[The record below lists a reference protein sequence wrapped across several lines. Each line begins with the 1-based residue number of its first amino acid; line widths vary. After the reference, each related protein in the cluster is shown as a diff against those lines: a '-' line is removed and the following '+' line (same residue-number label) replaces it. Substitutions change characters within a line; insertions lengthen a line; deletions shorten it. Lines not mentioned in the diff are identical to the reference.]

1 MAAPRFSTGGDIRS
15 PTGAQMKTLVAW
27 HSKRLTSN
35 TGRPLMAT
43 IGRREMLLL
52 LIGLKNSS
60 TEQALG
66 GITRIQKLLYL
77 LDTEE
82 NIHPT
87 GEGFNFEAYK
97 AGPYSSRIYDDLEF
111 LENLSLIKR
120 SKSDDDLETG
130 ALSTSVATSDPE
142 QAEVDLSF
150 EDLLGPEDVM
160 APELDEIAPTADSY
174 EETRYMLTDEGK
186 RKMED
191 LLSRKEYQPF
201 VEGIRKVKSRFA
213 KYSLNDLLYYVYTRH
228 PEMTTESEIKEKVL
242 RRRPA

>member
-1 MAAPRFSTGGDIRS
+1 
-15 PTGAQMKTLVAW
+15 
-27 HSKRLTSN
+27 
-35 TGRPLMAT
+35 MAT
-43 IGRREMLLL
+43 IGKREMLLL
-52 LIGLKNSS
+52 LIGLDESS
-60 TEQALG
+60 TEHGLG

-82 NIHPT
+82 EIHPT

-111 LENLSLIKR
+111 LENLNFIKR
-120 SKSDDDLETG
+120 TKPSGQGDDLGTG
-130 ALSTSVATSDPE
+130 VLSTSTVTSDPE
-142 QAEVDLSF
+142 QAEVDLTF
-150 EDLLGPEDVM
+150 EELMGPEDVM

-174 EETRYMLTDEGK
+174 EETRYALTDLGK
-186 RKMED
+186 KRVED
-191 LLSRKEYQPF
+191 LISRSEYKPF
-201 VEGIRKVKSRFA
+201 VDGIRRVKSRFA

>member
-1 MAAPRFSTGGDIRS
+1 
-15 PTGAQMKTLVAW
+15 
-27 HSKRLTSN
+27 
-35 TGRPLMAT
+35 MAT

-52 LIGLKNSS
+52 LIGLNDS
-60 TEQALG
+60 EHGLG

-82 NIHPT
+82 HIHPT
-87 GEGFNFEAYK
+87 GEGFDFEAYK

-120 SKSDDDLETG
+120 SKPTDDLETG
-130 ALSTSVATSDPE
+130 ALSTSAVTSDPE
-142 QAEVDLSF
+142 QAETDLTF
-150 EDLLGPEDVM
+150 EDLMGPEDVM
-160 APELDEIAPTADSY
+160 APEPDEIAPTADSY
-174 EETRYMLTDEGK
+174 EETRYTLTDDGK
-186 RKMED
+186 RKMEA
-191 LLSRKEYQPF
+191 LLNNREYQPF

>member
-1 MAAPRFSTGGDIRS
+1 
-15 PTGAQMKTLVAW
+15 
-27 HSKRLTSN
+27 
-35 TGRPLMAT
+35 MAT

-52 LIGLKNSS
+52 LIGLNDA
-60 TEQALG
+60 EHGLG

-77 LDTEE
+77 LDSEE
-82 NIHPT
+82 HIHPS
-87 GEGFNFEAYK
+87 GDGFDFEAYK
-97 AGPYSSRIYDDLEF
+97 AGPYSSRVYDDLEF

-130 ALSTSVATSDPE
+130 ALSASAVTSDPE
-142 QAEVDLSF
+142 QAEVDLTF
-150 EDLLGPEDVM
+150 EDLMGPEDVM
-160 APELDEIAPTADSY
+160 APEPDEIAPTADSY
-174 EETRYMLTDEGK
+174 EEARYTLTDEGK
-186 RKMED
+186 KKMEE
-191 LLSRKEYQPF
+191 LLNNREYQPF

>member
-1 MAAPRFSTGGDIRS
+1 
-15 PTGAQMKTLVAW
+15 
-27 HSKRLTSN
+27 
-35 TGRPLMAT
+35 MAT

-52 LIGLKNSS
+52 LIGLNDS
-60 TEQALG
+60 EHGLG

-82 NIHPT
+82 HIHPT

-111 LENLSLIKR
+111 LENLSLIQR
-120 SKSDDDLETG
+120 SKPSDDLETG
-130 ALSTSVATSDPE
+130 VLSASAVTSDPE
-142 QAEVDLSF
+142 QAEVDLTF
-150 EDLLGPEDVM
+150 EDLMGPEDIM
-160 APELDEIAPTADSY
+160 APEPDEIAPTADSY
-174 EETRYMLTDEGK
+174 EETRYTLTDEGK
-186 RKMED
+186 RKMEE
-191 LLSRKEYQPF
+191 LLANREYQPF

>member
-1 MAAPRFSTGGDIRS
+1 MKTVAAWHDKTLTSDIRGS
-15 PTGAQMKTLVAW
+15 F
-27 HSKRLTSN
+27 
-35 TGRPLMAT
+35 MAT

-52 LIGLKNSS
+52 LIGLNASS
-60 TEQALG
+60 TEGLG

-77 LDTEE
+77 LDAEE
-82 NIHPT
+82 NIHPS

-111 LENLSLIKR
+111 LENLNLVKRAKR
-120 SKSDDDLETG
+120 SEDDLETG
-130 ALSTSVATSDPE
+130 LLSTSAISSAPE
-142 QAEVDLSF
+142 QAEVDLTF
-150 EDLLGPEDVM
+150 EDLMGPEDVM
-160 APELDEIAPTADSY
+160 APEPDEIAPTADSY
-174 EETRYMLTDEGK
+174 EEMRYILTEEGK

-191 LLSRKEYQPF
+191 LLSRKEYRPF
-201 VEGIRKVKSRFA
+201 IDGIRRVESRFA

>member
-1 MAAPRFSTGGDIRS
+1 
-15 PTGAQMKTLVAW
+15 
-27 HSKRLTSN
+27 
-35 TGRPLMAT
+35 MAT

-52 LIGLKNSS
+52 LIGLDESS
-60 TEQALG
+60 TEHGLG

-82 NIHPT
+82 KIHPT

-111 LENLSLIKR
+111 LENLNFIRR
-120 SKSDDDLETG
+120 SKPSDQDDDLGTG
-130 ALSTSVATSDPE
+130 ALSTSALTSDPE
-142 QAEVDLSF
+142 QAEVDLTF
-150 EDLLGPEDVM
+150 EELMGPEDVM

-174 EETRYMLTDEGK
+174 EETRYGLTEQGK
-186 RKMED
+186 KKVEE
-191 LLSRKEYQPF
+191 LVSRKEYKPF
-201 VEGIRKVKSRFA
+201 VDGIRRVKSRFA